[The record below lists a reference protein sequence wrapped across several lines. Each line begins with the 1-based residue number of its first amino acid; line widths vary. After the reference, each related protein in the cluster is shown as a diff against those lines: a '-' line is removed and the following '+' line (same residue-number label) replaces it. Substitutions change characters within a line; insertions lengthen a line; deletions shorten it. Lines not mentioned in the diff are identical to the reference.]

1 MFFLRALPVFL
12 ILHSAVGWAGEIY
25 LCTRADGERIFKS
38 FPCREGEQSQQ
49 IPAFPARKATAVSFQ
64 KMAGGPLE
72 VPLLHTSRPGRYW
85 IEVKLNTTV
94 TSPFL
99 IDTGATDLLIPEEL
113 FEELKRNGITAQDHV
128 GRAKL
133 TIADGSTMETQSI
146 HLHQFSIGG
155 REIEHLVA
163 SIGNRGTT
171 PLLGANILERFGKW
185 HIDPGKNRL
194 VLEGTEGENP
204 KERDDLTTGRCL
216 EKHTFIHRSIGR
228 IDAMHE
234 AHQRSA
240 EKLKAQRQKA
250 EAEPNIF
257 VKNGLIGQY
266 NADVAIHNKT
276 SQEYKAQIEQWTV
289 EMKAQ
294 ENFFNT
300 HCPGRVYQEENGHWK
315 SFYNIKL
322 QPK

>member
-12 ILHSAVGWAGEIY
+12 MLHSAAGWAGEIY

-49 IPAFPARKATAVSFQ
+49 LPALPARKNAAVSLQ
-64 KMAGGPLE
+64 KTADGPLE
-72 VPLLHTSRPGRYW
+72 IPLLHTSRPGRYW
-85 IEVKLNTTV
+85 IEVQLNATV
-94 TSPFL
+94 TTPFL
-99 IDTGATDLLIPEEL
+99 VDTGATNLLIPEEL
-113 FEELKRNGITAQDHV
+113 FEELKRNGITAQDHI
-128 GRAKL
+128 GRGKSM
-133 TIADGSTMETQSI
+133 IADGSIMETQDI
-146 HLHQFSIGG
+146 HLHQMAIGG
-155 REIEHLVA
+155 REIAHVVA
-163 SIGNRGTT
+163 SVSNRGTT
-171 PLLGANILERFGKW
+171 PLLGANVLERFGKW

-204 KERDDLTTGRCL
+204 KERDNLTTGRCL

-228 IDAMHE
+228 MDAMHE
-234 AHQRSA
+234 THKRSA

-266 NADVAIHNKT
+266 NADVAIHNKA
-276 SQEYKAQIEQWTV
+276 SQESKAQIEQLTA

-294 ENFFNT
+294 EIFFNT

-315 SFYNIKL
+315 SFHNIKL